1 MKKKSSPSKEKTNSK
16 EKTKEKKPKEKT
28 KKKSDEPKETS
39 TSNIN
44 NNNNNNNN
52 IETQIP
58 NFNNNYY
65 NQLSNNNIINNITNE
80 NNPSL
85 KKCDGCYQGDSSVYC
100 TNCDKFFCKICD
112 DQIHVVPFNRSHIR
126 KDINLLF
133 QYKKN
138 CYHHNTNPLLYYCDT
153 CNEPICIDC
162 KEKGPHNSNLHNVCN
177 IIEIYKKKFYEIK
190 NLIEM
195 KIKDKLNE
203 NVNKINYYNYI
214 GNCIRDYKENI
225 EKNIRKEFNNKIEN
239 INGIFGKKLAIINYE
254 SSMLQKDFNVVIEI
268 CNFVNEI
275 KENGDM
281 ILFLLKYKHINEII
295 ENQIAK
301 HEYNNNNLYNE
312 INSNNNEINNNNNNN
327 DVITSFEKN
336 DILNKYKRYE
346 KLNKIKD
353 EIIWKMLKDNNNNI
367 NNNNILNISNNTEI
381 LNKTK
386 MEIEEW
392 AKLSDKFA
400 NELSKYNLICCF
412 CKKNLDEN
420 IINEVCEKN
429 IDNNNNNFNNDDN
442 NYIFNEDLIGT
453 GRHFFVKN
461 NSNPFD
467 NNYYNDIVN
476 SNNHINVNNKD
487 DYDEENEE

>member
-1 MKKKSSPSKEKTNSK
+1 MKKKSSSKEKSNSK
-16 EKTKEKKPKEKT
+16 EKTKEKT
-28 KKKSDEPKETS
+28 KKKSIIEAPKETS

-44 NNNNNNNN
+44 NNNNN
-52 IETQIP
+52 IDATVP
-58 NFNNNYY
+58 NFNSNYY
-65 NQLSNNNIINNITNE
+65 NQLNSNNNTNNIQTD
-80 NNPSL
+80 SI
-85 KKCDGCYQGDSSVYC
+85 KKCDGCFQGDSSVYC

-112 DQIHVVPFNRSHIR
+112 DQIHVVPFNRNHVR

-138 CYHHNTNPLLYYCDT
+138 CYHHNQPLLYYCDT

-162 KEKGPHNSNLHNVCN
+162 REKGPHNSNLHNVCN
-177 IIEIYKKKFYEIK
+177 IIEIYKKKFYELK
-190 NLIEM
+190 NLIEI

-203 NVNKINYYNYI
+203 SVNKINYYNYI

-239 INGIFGKKLAIINYE
+239 VNGIFGKKLAIINYE

-281 ILFLLKYKHINEII
+281 ILFLLKYKHISEII

-301 HEYNNNNLYNE
+301 PDYNNKNLYNE
-312 INSNNNEINNNNNNN
+312 INNNNEMINNDKN
-327 DVITSFEKN
+327 DVINSFEKN

-353 EIIWKMLKDNNNNI
+353 EIIWKMLKDNNNNFL
-367 NNNNILNISNNTEI
+367 NNKNILSISNNTEI

-467 NNYYNDIVN
+467 NNYYNDVVN

>member
-16 EKTKEKKPKEKT
+16 EKTKDKKPKEKT

-44 NNNNNNNN
+44 NNNNNN

-65 NQLSNNNIINNITNE
+65 NQLSNNNNNITNNE

-214 GNCIRDYKENI
+214 GNCSRDYKENI

-275 KENGDM
+275 TICDLVTLQYFISQNRYSANRLVFTTTRLFYNNVIKKWLYFFEFISLNQSLLN
-281 ILFLLKYKHINEII
+281 LFLTYRKII
-295 ENQIAK
+295 
-301 HEYNNNNLYNE
+301 H
-312 INSNNNEINNNNNNN
+312 
-327 DVITSFEKN
+327 
-336 DILNKYKRYE
+336 
-346 KLNKIKD
+346 
-353 EIIWKMLKDNNNNI
+353 
-367 NNNNILNISNNTEI
+367 
-381 LNKTK
+381 
-386 MEIEEW
+386 
-392 AKLSDKFA
+392 
-400 NELSKYNLICCF
+400 
-412 CKKNLDEN
+412 
-420 IINEVCEKN
+420 IINLC
-429 IDNNNNNFNNDDN
+429 
-442 NYIFNEDLIGT
+442 T
-453 GRHFFVKN
+453 
-461 NSNPFD
+461 S
-467 NNYYNDIVN
+467 
-476 SNNHINVNNKD
+476 
-487 DYDEENEE
+487 

>member
-16 EKTKEKKPKEKT
+16 EKKPKEKT
-28 KKKSDEPKETS
+28 KKKSIADEPKETS

-44 NNNNNNNN
+44 NNNINNNNN
-52 IETQIP
+52 IESQIP

-301 HEYNNNNLYNE
+301 PEYNNNNLYNE
-312 INSNNNEINNNNNNN
+312 INSNNNEINSNNNNN

-400 NELSKYNLICCF
+400 NELNKYNLICCF

-429 IDNNNNNFNNDDN
+429 INNNNNNNFNNDDN

-461 NSNPFD
+461 NTNPFD
-467 NNYYNDIVN
+467 NNYYNDVIN
-476 SNNHINVNNKD
+476 SNNNNNKE
-487 DYDEENEE
+487 DYDEENNEE